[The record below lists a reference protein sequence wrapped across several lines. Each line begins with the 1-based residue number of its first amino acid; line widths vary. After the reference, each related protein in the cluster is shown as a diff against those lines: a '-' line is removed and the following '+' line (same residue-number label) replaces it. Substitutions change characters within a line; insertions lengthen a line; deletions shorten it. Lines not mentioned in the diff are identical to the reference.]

1 MAAARRQP
9 SMQIFQ
15 DPVQP
20 HHHHQASA
28 LAPRYLDHVTSVADV
43 SNTSNTLLAPPVAYT
58 AEASPRKTR
67 HISSSPPPSALV
79 EKGLTTVKIPPP
91 QEQCFR
97 TDAPAKKDHPTSA
110 QDARPMATDLQ
121 YWASHASHMDK
132 ENAYYAGPVISAMA
146 AAEPPM
152 KHVSKRP
159 TMDPAPLRDRTNV
172 NTTAN
177 TKKQKLVKDIKVE
190 DADGPLPEPDQ
201 MPSIED
207 DGNKPSYSYAML
219 IGMAILRAPSRRL
232 TLAQIYKWISDTFAF
247 YRNSQETGWQ
257 NSIRHNLSLSK
268 SFSKQERPKD
278 DPGKG
283 HYWVINAGFE
293 KQYHKVKPVRR
304 AAHPESFAPVYTSDL
319 PRPSPSMAASFPP
332 MSSTKGFGSSRYPE
346 DNELPSSEATIP
358 CSDPAAHDG
367 QDPLSMPPPRQIPS
381 SPPPPADIHSSPP
394 PPVSR
399 SRSVREDTPPRAP
412 RFPTNS
418 RSGGRKRK
426 FNSLGDS
433 GYYSSIESSATKGN
447 PVGPLLTSEADL
459 DRPSLKRGRAE
470 EEIARI
476 RGSSYDSPTKTKTHM
491 KQPGNAHII
500 SSPLRQAGKMHDPL
514 TPAIVFK
521 RPALPP
527 ASASPNTNLRNHR
540 NKMRELVG
548 GSPDKSLAMWVDTSF
563 LDNKTWS
570 PAVGIPNDEH
580 VNLVGHGFES
590 TFDIF
595 GDFSYNESPIK
606 RSAKRPRLERAVTT
620 SGVLADITGSK
631 TNSPT
636 PNWKLS
642 SSFLN
647 IPDLSPVKNLS
658 PIKAPMLKP
667 STATPVVS
675 FALPNAGKE
684 NGHSGLT
691 PPQSFHGPAKSETQQ
706 QDDEDIFHLLHSDES
721 EPGIDLLQG
730 FEKIGARQLAVA
742 PNGSPQKKSARSS
755 LLSSRGLLHC
765 SGPDDHHFG
774 YSFDRPHW
782 AILTLTM

>member
-20 HHHHQASA
+20 HDHHQINAFD
-28 LAPRYLDHVTSVADV
+28 PRYLDAFTSITDV
-43 SNTSNTLLAPPVAYT
+43 SNNANTLLAPPAPFT
-58 AEASPRKTR
+58 AKASPRKTR
-67 HISSSPPPSALV
+67 QVSSSPPPSALV
-79 EKGLTTVKIPPP
+79 EKGLNTLKIPPP
-91 QEQCFR
+91 QEQWFR
-97 TDAPAKKDHPTSA
+97 TDAPTKKAQAASSQDSHPMVG
-110 QDARPMATDLQ
+110 DIQ
-121 YWASHASHMDK
+121 YWSGYPSHMDK
-132 ENAYYAGPVISAMA
+132 ENAYYSGPVMSTLS

-152 KHVSKRP
+152 KQGSKRP
-159 TMDPAPLRDRTNV
+159 LMDAAPLRDRTNM
-172 NTTAN
+172 NIS
-177 TKKQKLVKDIKVE
+177 KKQKFVKDIKIEEV
-190 DADGPLPEPDQ
+190 DGPLPNPDQ
-201 MPSIED
+201 MPTIED

-304 AAHPESFAPVYTSDL
+304 PAHPEPLAPAYASDL
-319 PRPSPSMAASFPP
+319 PRPSTSMSASFPS
-332 MSSTKGFGSSRYPE
+332 MSSTKGFDSSKFPE
-346 DNELPSSEATIP
+346 EAELPSSEATIP

-367 QDPLSMPPPRQIPS
+367 HDPISMPPPRQMPS
-381 SPPPPADIHSSPP
+381 SPPPADIHSSPP

-412 RFPTNS
+412 HFPPNS
-418 RSGGRKRK
+418 RSGGRRRK
-426 FNSLGDS
+426 FNGLGDS

-447 PVGPLLTSEADL
+447 PMGPLLTSEADL
-459 DRPSLKRGRAE
+459 DRPNLKRGRAE

-476 RGSSYDSPTKTKTHM
+476 RGSSYDSPTKTRSHT
-491 KQPGNAHII
+491 KQPVI
-500 SSPLRQAGKMHDPL
+500 SSPVRQGGKVLDPL

-563 LDNKTWS
+563 LDNKAWS
-570 PAVGIPNDEH
+570 PAVSIPNEEN

-595 GDFSYNESPIK
+595 GDFGYNESPLK

-620 SGVLADITGSK
+620 SGVLADITGAKSNMI
-631 TNSPT
+631 NSPT
-636 PNWKLS
+636 PNWKMS

-647 IPDLSPVKNLS
+647 IPDLSPAKKMS
-658 PIKAPMLKP
+658 PIKAPMLK
-667 STATPVVS
+667 STTSPPLS
-675 FALPNAGKE
+675 EFDLPQPNKE
-684 NGHSGLT
+684 NTHSGLT
-691 PPQSFHGPAKSETQQ
+691 PPQSFHVPAKPQQ

-730 FEKIGARQLAVA
+730 FEKIGARTLAVA
-742 PNGSPQKKSARSS
+742 PNGSPQKKAARPGLARSS
-755 LLSSRGLLHC
+755 TTR
-765 SGPDDHHFG
+765 F
-774 YSFDRPHW
+774 
-782 AILTLTM
+782 

>member
-20 HHHHQASA
+20 HDHHQINAFD
-28 LAPRYLDHVTSVADV
+28 PRYLDAFTSITDV
-43 SNTSNTLLAPPVAYT
+43 SNNSNTLLAPPAPFT
-58 AEASPRKTR
+58 AKASPRKTR
-67 HISSSPPPSALV
+67 QVSSSPPPSALV
-79 EKGLTTVKIPPP
+79 EKGLNTLKIPPP
-91 QEQCFR
+91 QEQWFR
-97 TDAPAKKDHPTSA
+97 TDAPTKKAQAASSQDSHPMVG
-110 QDARPMATDLQ
+110 DIQ
-121 YWASHASHMDK
+121 YWSGYPSHMDK
-132 ENAYYAGPVISAMA
+132 ENAYYSGPVMSTLS
-146 AAEPPM
+146 AAEPLM
-152 KHVSKRP
+152 KQGSKRP
-159 TMDPAPLRDRTNV
+159 LMDTAPLRDRTNM
-172 NTTAN
+172 NIS
-177 TKKQKLVKDIKVE
+177 KKQKFVKDIKIEEV
-190 DADGPLPEPDQ
+190 DGPLPNPDQ
-201 MPSIED
+201 MPTIED

-304 AAHPESFAPVYTSDL
+304 PAHPEPLAPAYASDL
-319 PRPSPSMAASFPP
+319 PRPSTSMSASFPP
-332 MSSTKGFGSSRYPE
+332 MSSTKGFDSSKFPE
-346 DNELPSSEATIP
+346 EAELPSSEATIP

-367 QDPLSMPPPRQIPS
+367 HDPISMPPPRQMPS
-381 SPPPPADIHSSPP
+381 SPPPADIHSSPP

-412 RFPTNS
+412 HFPPNS
-418 RSGGRKRK
+418 RSGGRRRK
-426 FNSLGDS
+426 FNGLGDS
-433 GYYSSIESSATKGN
+433 GYYSSIESSAIKGN
-447 PVGPLLTSEADL
+447 PMGPLLTSEADL
-459 DRPSLKRGRAE
+459 DRPNLKRGRAE

-476 RGSSYDSPTKTKTHM
+476 RGSSYDSPTKTRSHT
-491 KQPGNAHII
+491 KQPVI
-500 SSPLRQAGKMHDPL
+500 SSPVRQGGKVLDPL

-563 LDNKTWS
+563 LDNKAWS
-570 PAVGIPNDEH
+570 PAVSIPNEEN

-595 GDFSYNESPIK
+595 GDFGYNESPLK

-620 SGVLADITGSK
+620 SGVLADITGAKSNMI
-631 TNSPT
+631 NSPT
-636 PNWKLS
+636 PNWKMS

-647 IPDLSPVKNLS
+647 IPDLSPAKKMS
-658 PIKAPMLKP
+658 PIKAPMLKSTTSP
-667 STATPVVS
+667 SLS
-675 FALPNAGKE
+675 EFALPQPNKE
-684 NGHSGLT
+684 NTHSGLA
-691 PPQSFHGPAKSETQQ
+691 PPQSFHVPAKPLQ

-730 FEKIGARQLAVA
+730 FEKIGARTLAVA
-742 PNGSPQKKSARSS
+742 PNGSPQKKAARPGLARSS
-755 LLSSRGLLHC
+755 TTR
-765 SGPDDHHFG
+765 F
-774 YSFDRPHW
+774 
-782 AILTLTM
+782 

>member
-1 MAAARRQP
+1 MVGD
-9 SMQIFQ
+9 I
-15 DPVQP
+15 
-20 HHHHQASA
+20 
-28 LAPRYLDHVTSVADV
+28 
-43 SNTSNTLLAPPVAYT
+43 
-58 AEASPRKTR
+58 
-67 HISSSPPPSALV
+67 
-79 EKGLTTVKIPPP
+79 
-91 QEQCFR
+91 
-97 TDAPAKKDHPTSA
+97 
-110 QDARPMATDLQ
+110 Q
-121 YWASHASHMDK
+121 YWSGYPSHMDK
-132 ENAYYAGPVISAMA
+132 ENAYYSGPVMSTLS
-146 AAEPPM
+146 AAEPLM
-152 KHVSKRP
+152 KQGSKRP
-159 TMDPAPLRDRTNV
+159 LMDAAPLRDRTNM
-172 NTTAN
+172 NIS
-177 TKKQKLVKDIKVE
+177 KKQKFVKDIKIEEV
-190 DADGPLPEPDQ
+190 DGPLPNPDQ
-201 MPSIED
+201 MPTIED

-304 AAHPESFAPVYTSDL
+304 PAHPEPLAPAYASDL
-319 PRPSPSMAASFPP
+319 PRPSTSMSASFPP
-332 MSSTKGFGSSRYPE
+332 MSSTKGFDSSKFPE
-346 DNELPSSEATIP
+346 EAELPSSEATIP

-367 QDPLSMPPPRQIPS
+367 HDPISMPPPRQMPS
-381 SPPPPADIHSSPP
+381 SPPPADIHSSPP

-412 RFPTNS
+412 HFPPNS
-418 RSGGRKRK
+418 RSGGRRRK
-426 FNSLGDS
+426 FNGLGDS

-447 PVGPLLTSEADL
+447 PMGPLLTSEADL
-459 DRPSLKRGRAE
+459 DRPNLKRGRAE

-476 RGSSYDSPTKTKTHM
+476 RGSSYDSPTKTRSHT
-491 KQPGNAHII
+491 KQPVI
-500 SSPLRQAGKMHDPL
+500 SSPVRQGGKVLDPL

-563 LDNKTWS
+563 LDNKAWS
-570 PAVGIPNDEH
+570 PAVSIPNEEN

-595 GDFSYNESPIK
+595 GDFGYNESPLK

-620 SGVLADITGSK
+620 SGVLADITGTKSNMI
-631 TNSPT
+631 NSPT
-636 PNWKLS
+636 PNWKMS

-647 IPDLSPVKNLS
+647 IPDLSPAKKMS
-658 PIKAPMLKP
+658 PIKAPMLK
-667 STATPVVS
+667 STTSPPLS
-675 FALPNAGKE
+675 EFALPQPNKE
-684 NGHSGLT
+684 NTHSGLT
-691 PPQSFHGPAKSETQQ
+691 PPQSFHVPAKPQQ

-730 FEKIGARQLAVA
+730 FEKIGARTLAVA
-742 PNGSPQKKSARSS
+742 PNGSPQKKAARPGLARSS
-755 LLSSRGLLHC
+755 TTR
-765 SGPDDHHFG
+765 F
-774 YSFDRPHW
+774 
-782 AILTLTM
+782 

>member
-1 MAAARRQP
+1 M
-9 SMQIFQ
+9 
-15 DPVQP
+15 
-20 HHHHQASA
+20 
-28 LAPRYLDHVTSVADV
+28 
-43 SNTSNTLLAPPVAYT
+43 
-58 AEASPRKTR
+58 
-67 HISSSPPPSALV
+67 
-79 EKGLTTVKIPPP
+79 
-91 QEQCFR
+91 
-97 TDAPAKKDHPTSA
+97 DA
-110 QDARPMATDLQ
+110 
-121 YWASHASHMDK
+121 
-132 ENAYYAGPVISAMA
+132 
-146 AAEPPM
+146 
-152 KHVSKRP
+152 
-159 TMDPAPLRDRTNV
+159 APLRDRTNM
-172 NTTAN
+172 NIS
-177 TKKQKLVKDIKVE
+177 KKQKFVKDIKIEEV
-190 DADGPLPEPDQ
+190 DGPLPNPDQ
-201 MPSIED
+201 MPTIED

-304 AAHPESFAPVYTSDL
+304 PAHPEPLAPAYASDL
-319 PRPSPSMAASFPP
+319 PRPSTSMSASFPP
-332 MSSTKGFGSSRYPE
+332 MSSTKGFDSSKFPE
-346 DNELPSSEATIP
+346 EAELPSSEATIP

-367 QDPLSMPPPRQIPS
+367 HDPISMPPPRQMPS
-381 SPPPPADIHSSPP
+381 SPPPADIHSSPP

-412 RFPTNS
+412 PFPPNS
-418 RSGGRKRK
+418 RSGGRRRK
-426 FNSLGDS
+426 FNGLGDS

-447 PVGPLLTSEADL
+447 PMGPLLTSEADL
-459 DRPSLKRGRAE
+459 DRPNLKRGRAE

-476 RGSSYDSPTKTKTHM
+476 RGSSYDSPTKTRSHT
-491 KQPGNAHII
+491 KQPVI
-500 SSPLRQAGKMHDPL
+500 SSPVRQGGKVLDPL

-563 LDNKTWS
+563 LDNKAWS
-570 PAVGIPNDEH
+570 PAVSIPNEEN

-595 GDFSYNESPIK
+595 GDFGYNESPLK

-620 SGVLADITGSK
+620 SGVLADITGAKSNMI
-631 TNSPT
+631 NSPT
-636 PNWKLS
+636 PNWKMS

-647 IPDLSPVKNLS
+647 IPDLSPAKKMS
-658 PIKAPMLKP
+658 PIKAPMLKSTTSP
-667 STATPVVS
+667 SLS
-675 FALPNAGKE
+675 EFALPQPNKE
-684 NGHSGLT
+684 NTHSGLT
-691 PPQSFHGPAKSETQQ
+691 PPQSFHVPAKPQQ

-730 FEKIGARQLAVA
+730 FEKIGARTLAVA
-742 PNGSPQKKSARSS
+742 PNGSPQKKAARPGLARSS
-755 LLSSRGLLHC
+755 TTR
-765 SGPDDHHFG
+765 F
-774 YSFDRPHW
+774 
-782 AILTLTM
+782 

>member
-1 MAAARRQP
+1 M
-9 SMQIFQ
+9 
-15 DPVQP
+15 
-20 HHHHQASA
+20 
-28 LAPRYLDHVTSVADV
+28 
-43 SNTSNTLLAPPVAYT
+43 
-58 AEASPRKTR
+58 
-67 HISSSPPPSALV
+67 
-79 EKGLTTVKIPPP
+79 
-91 QEQCFR
+91 
-97 TDAPAKKDHPTSA
+97 PT
-110 QDARPMATDLQ
+110 
-121 YWASHASHMDK
+121 
-132 ENAYYAGPVISAMA
+132 
-146 AAEPPM
+146 
-152 KHVSKRP
+152 
-159 TMDPAPLRDRTNV
+159 
-172 NTTAN
+172 
-177 TKKQKLVKDIKVE
+177 
-190 DADGPLPEPDQ
+190 
-201 MPSIED
+201 IED

-304 AAHPESFAPVYTSDL
+304 PAHPEPLAPAYASDL
-319 PRPSPSMAASFPP
+319 PRPSTSMSASFPP
-332 MSSTKGFGSSRYPE
+332 MSSTKGFDSSKFPE
-346 DNELPSSEATIP
+346 EAELPSSEATIP

-367 QDPLSMPPPRQIPS
+367 HDPISMPPPRQLPS
-381 SPPPPADIHSSPP
+381 SPPPADIHSSPP

-412 RFPTNS
+412 HFPPNS
-418 RSGGRKRK
+418 RSGGRRRK
-426 FNSLGDS
+426 FNGLGDS

-447 PVGPLLTSEADL
+447 PMGPLLTSEADL
-459 DRPSLKRGRAE
+459 DRPNLKRGRAE

-476 RGSSYDSPTKTKTHM
+476 RGSSYDSPTKTRSHT
-491 KQPGNAHII
+491 KQPVI
-500 SSPLRQAGKMHDPL
+500 SSPVRQGGKVLDPL

-563 LDNKTWS
+563 LDNKAWS
-570 PAVGIPNDEH
+570 PAVSIPNEEN

-595 GDFSYNESPIK
+595 GDFGYNESPLK

-620 SGVLADITGSK
+620 SGVLADITGAKSNMI
-631 TNSPT
+631 NSPT
-636 PNWKLS
+636 PNWKMS

-647 IPDLSPVKNLS
+647 IPDLSPAKKMS
-658 PIKAPMLKP
+658 PIKAPMLKSTTSP
-667 STATPVVS
+667 SLS
-675 FALPNAGKE
+675 EFALPQPNKE
-684 NGHSGLT
+684 NTHSGLT
-691 PPQSFHGPAKSETQQ
+691 PPQSFHVPAKPQQ

-730 FEKIGARQLAVA
+730 FEKIGARTLAVA
-742 PNGSPQKKSARSS
+742 PNGSPQKKAARPGLARSS
-755 LLSSRGLLHC
+755 TTR
-765 SGPDDHHFG
+765 F
-774 YSFDRPHW
+774 
-782 AILTLTM
+782 

>member
-1 MAAARRQP
+1 MAAARRHP

-20 HHHHQASA
+20 HHAHHAA
-28 LAPRYLDHVTSVADV
+28 DPTHAFDPRYLDSLASVTDV
-43 SNTSNTLLAPPVAYT
+43 SNTANTLLAPPNSYT
-58 AEASPRKTR
+58 AKPSPRKTR
-67 HISSSPPPSALV
+67 QVSSSPPPSALV
-79 EKGLTTVKIPPP
+79 QKAFNTVKIPPP
-91 QEQCFR
+91 QEQRFR
-97 TDAPAKKDHPTSA
+97 TDAPAKKHQLA
-110 QDARPMATDLQ
+110 QEHHAQPMAGHLQ
-121 YWASHASHMDK
+121 YWPSHVSSHMDK
-132 ENAYYAGPVISAMA
+132 ENAYYAGPVLSTMPP
-146 AAEPPM
+146 AEPPI
-152 KHVSKRP
+152 KHTPKQP
-159 TMDPAPLRDRTNV
+159 MMGAAAAPLRDRTNF
-172 NTTAN
+172 NTTPATTTN
-177 TKKQKLVKDIKVE
+177 STKKQKIVKDIKTDEV
-190 DADGPLPEPDQ
+190 DGPLPEPDQ
-201 MPSIED
+201 MPTVED

-219 IGMAILRAPSRRL
+219 IGMAILRAPNRRL

-304 AAHPESFAPVYTSDL
+304 PAQPESFAPVYTSDL
-319 PRPSPSMAASFPP
+319 PRPSPTTTTSFPP
-332 MSSTKGFGSSRYPE
+332 LSSTKGFDSSKYPDE
-346 DNELPSSEATIP
+346 NDLPSSEATIP

-381 SPPPPADIHSSPP
+381 SPPPADIHSSPP

-412 RFPTNS
+412 RFPSHS

-426 FNSLGDS
+426 FNGLGDS
-433 GYYSSIESSATKGN
+433 GYYSSIESSAIKGN
-447 PVGPLLTSEADL
+447 PAGPLLTSEADL
-459 DRPSLKRGRAE
+459 DRPNLKRGRAE

-476 RGSSYDSPTKTKTHM
+476 RGSSYDSPTKTRSHM
-491 KQPGNAHII
+491 KQAGNTHMI
-500 SSPLRQAGKMHDPL
+500 SSPLRQGDKIRDPL

-548 GSPDKSLAMWVDTSF
+548 GSPDKSLAMWVDSSF
-563 LDNKTWS
+563 IDSKNWS
-570 PAVGIPNDEH
+570 PAVNIPNDEH

-595 GDFSYNESPIK
+595 GDFGYNESPIK
-606 RSAKRPRLERAVTT
+606 RSAKRPHLERAVTT
-620 SGVLADITGSK
+620 SGILADITGSK

-636 PNWKLS
+636 PNWKMA

-647 IPDLSPVKNLS
+647 IPDLSPVKNMS

-667 STATPVVS
+667 PMGTPTAESARSNTS
-675 FALPNAGKE
+675 KE

-691 PPQSFHGPAKSETQQ
+691 PPQSFHGPAKSVSQQ

-742 PNGSPQKKSARSS
+742 PNGSPQKKGPRPGLARSS
-755 LLSSRGLLHC
+755 TTR
-765 SGPDDHHFG
+765 F
-774 YSFDRPHW
+774 
-782 AILTLTM
+782 

>member
-20 HHHHQASA
+20 HDHHQVNAFD
-28 LAPRYLDHVTSVADV
+28 PRYLDAFTSITDV
-43 SNTSNTLLAPPVAYT
+43 SNNSNTLLTPPAPFT
-58 AEASPRKTR
+58 AKGSPRKSR
-67 HISSSPPPSALV
+67 QVSSSPPPSALV
-79 EKGLTTVKIPPP
+79 EKGLNTVKIPPP
-91 QEQCFR
+91 QEQWFR
-97 TDAPAKKDHPTSA
+97 TDAPTKKVQTASSQGSHSMVGDI
-110 QDARPMATDLQ
+110 Q
-121 YWASHASHMDK
+121 YWSGYPSHMDK
-132 ENAYYAGPVISAMA
+132 ENAYYSGPVMSVMS

-152 KHVSKRP
+152 KQGNKRP
-159 TMDPAPLRDRTNV
+159 LMDAAPLRDRTNM
-172 NTTAN
+172 NIS
-177 TKKQKLVKDIKVE
+177 KKQKFVKDIKIEEV
-190 DADGPLPEPDQ
+190 DGPLPNPDQ
-201 MPSIED
+201 MPTIED

-304 AAHPESFAPVYTSDL
+304 PAHPESLASAYTSDL
-319 PRPSPSMAASFPP
+319 PRPSTSMSASFPP
-332 MSSTKGFGSSRYPE
+332 MSSTKGFDSSKFPE
-346 DNELPSSEATIP
+346 EAELPSSEATIP

-367 QDPLSMPPPRQIPS
+367 HDPISMPPPRQLPS
-381 SPPPPADIHSSPP
+381 SPPPTDIHSSPP

-412 RFPTNS
+412 HFPPNS
-418 RSGGRKRK
+418 RSGGRRHK
-426 FNSLGDS
+426 FNGLGDS

-447 PVGPLLTSEADL
+447 PMGPLLTSEADL
-459 DRPSLKRGRAE
+459 DRPNLKRGRAE

-476 RGSSYDSPTKTKTHM
+476 RGSSYDSPTKTRSHA
-491 KQPGNAHII
+491 KQPVI
-500 SSPLRQAGKMHDPL
+500 SSPVRQGGKVLDPL

-563 LDNKTWS
+563 LDNKAWS
-570 PAVGIPNDEH
+570 PAVSIPNEEN

-595 GDFSYNESPIK
+595 GDFGYNESPLK

-620 SGVLADITGSK
+620 SGVLADITGAK
-631 TNSPT
+631 GNMANSPT
-636 PNWKLS
+636 PNWRMS

-647 IPDLSPVKNLS
+647 IPDLSPAKKLS
-658 PIKAPMLKP
+658 PIKAPMLK
-667 STATPVVS
+667 STTSTPLS
-675 FALPNAGKE
+675 NFALPQPSKE
-684 NGHSGLT
+684 NTHSGLT
-691 PPQSFHGPAKSETQQ
+691 PPQSFHVPAKPQQQ

-730 FEKIGARQLAVA
+730 FEKIGARTLAVA
-742 PNGSPQKKSARSS
+742 PNGSPQKKAARPGLARSS
-755 LLSSRGLLHC
+755 TTR
-765 SGPDDHHFG
+765 F
-774 YSFDRPHW
+774 
-782 AILTLTM
+782 